1 MDYESKNGSDK
12 PSLNTKPL
20 EKIVN
25 KHANARD
32 KPVMVIAVGG
42 VARSGKS
49 FLLNLFVSYLSYIEK
64 VKPSYFASNR
74 CCKTTTGVDYEY
86 VAVHGV
92 KGI

>member
-1 MDYESKNGSDK
+1 MDFESKNGSDK

-49 FLLNLFVSYLSYIEK
+49 FLLNLFVNYLTYLEE
-64 VKPSYFASNR
+64 V
-74 CCKTTTGVDYEY
+74 CCLSQSPVHHLYTGLIT
-86 VAVHGV
+86 A
-92 KGI
+92 